1 MASFLSSWAQQI
13 IFAVIIGIIIQM
25 LLPEGKNKKYVK
37 MCIGIYVLFT
47 IISPV
52 VGKKLEVDLNEL
64 NLNINNNINYEEKN
78 TSENINEI
86 YTTNLK
92 QDIIAKLD
100 NKGYG
105 CKNLKIETDE
115 NYNVK
120 LINIEEIYIKKEEK
134 KSVNT
139 VVINEVKIGEKEN
152 SIKEQIVKGISQSK
166 EKDLKRYLSET
177 YNVKEENIKIT

>member
-1 MASFLSSWAQQI
+1 
-13 IFAVIIGIIIQM
+13 
-25 LLPEGKNKKYVK
+25 

-52 VGKKLEVDLNEL
+52 VGKNLEVDLNEL

-120 LINIEEIYIKKEEK
+120 LINIEEIYIKKK
-134 KSVNT
+134 KKVGKYSCN
-139 VVINEVKIGEKEN
+139 K
-152 SIKEQIVKGISQSK
+152 
-166 EKDLKRYLSET
+166 
-177 YNVKEENIKIT
+177 